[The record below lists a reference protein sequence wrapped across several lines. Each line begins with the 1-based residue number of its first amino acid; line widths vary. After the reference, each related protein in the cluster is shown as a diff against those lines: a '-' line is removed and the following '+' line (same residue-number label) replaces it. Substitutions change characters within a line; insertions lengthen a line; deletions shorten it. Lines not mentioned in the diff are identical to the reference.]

1 MTKKPDTRNTRRGE
15 APRPIIKT
23 PPPPEPARK
32 RPKTDA
38 ERLDDVLNKTSPDEL
53 DDGGRTLG
61 KKHE

>member
-1 MTKKPDTRNTRRGE
+1 MAKKSDPRN
-15 APRPIIKT
+15 PRPGDV
-23 PPPPEPARK
+23 PPPIVKDPPPKPAGK

-38 ERLDDVLNKTSPDEL
+38 ERLDDTLKRAGPDEL

>member
-1 MTKKPDTRNTRRGE
+1 MAKKPDTRNARPGS
-15 APRPIIKT
+15 APRPIIKSPT
-23 PPPPEPARK
+23 PKPAGK

-38 ERLDDVLNKTSPDEL
+38 ERLDDTLKRTSPSEL